1 MNRLPPAPMPA
12 LPRLVNWPQ
21 VFDELT
27 QAAERSY
34 MLQGS
39 TKEILAETQQ
49 RTQEELNK
57 SLDVQEAGQ

>member
-1 MNRLPPAPMPA
+1 MRRRH
-12 LPRLVNWPQ
+12 PRETD
-21 VFDELT
+21 FDAAAARGGKFGHELT

-34 MLQGS
+34 LLQGS

-57 SLDVQEAGQ
+57 SLDVQEVPQ